1 MVNELEVENACAQ
14 KVQINTSM
22 AEHSAVY
29 GQVVGKGAATLRV
42 HSIDGDGV
50 RFYSR
55 SRRNARS
62 WWGWERERTP
72 GCSSMKAQELARVLP
87 RAAPG
92 DQVVDLPPSS
102 SSKGGGGARE
112 STGGE
117 SFVLLVEAVDGD

>member
-1 MVNELEVENACAQ
+1 MINELEVENACAQ
-14 KVQINTSM
+14 KVRISTPM
-22 AEHSAVY
+22 TEHSAVY

-62 WWGWERERTP
+62 WCWWERERTP
-72 GCSSMKAQELARVLP
+72 GCSLMKAQELVRVLP

-92 DQVVDLPPSS
+92 DQVVDLESS
-102 SSKGGGGARE
+102 YSEEGGGRKKA
-112 STGGE
+112 
-117 SFVLLVEAVDGD
+117 LVV

>member
-1 MVNELEVENACAQ
+1 MVNELGEGNACAQ
-14 KVQINTSM
+14 TVRISTPM

-50 RFYSR
+50 RSYSR

-62 WWGWERERTP
+62 WWERERTP
-72 GCSSMKAQELARVLP
+72 GCSLIKAQELVRVLP

-92 DQVVDLPPSS
+92 DQEVGLECSYS
-102 SSKGGGGARE
+102 EKG
-112 STGGE
+112 
-117 SFVLLVEAVDGD
+117 AVRTHE